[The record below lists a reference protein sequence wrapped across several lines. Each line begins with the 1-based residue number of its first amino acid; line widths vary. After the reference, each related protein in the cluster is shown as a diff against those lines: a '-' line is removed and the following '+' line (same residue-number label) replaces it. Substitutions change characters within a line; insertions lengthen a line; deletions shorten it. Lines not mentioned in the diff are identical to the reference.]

1 MNKYI
6 YNVQITPR
14 EKEILRLVAL
24 DHSST
29 EISAL
34 LGISIRTVETHRK
47 NIIRKISNNSL
58 SALTRHAIK
67 LGLLDEYIYVPSPAG
82 RKVVKLPEATVKSD
96 CRPEIPS
103 NTY

>member
-29 EISAL
+29 EISEL

-67 LGLLDEYIYVPSPAG
+67 LGLLDEYTYVPSPAG
-82 RKVVKLPEATVKSD
+82 RKVVKLPEETVKSG

>member
-6 YNVQITPR
+6 YTAQITPR

-34 LGISIRTVETHRK
+34 LGISLRTVETHRK

-67 LGLLDEYIYVPSPAG
+67 LGLLDEYIYIPAPANK
-82 RKVVKLPEATVKSD
+82 RKAKLPEATARGRRRS
-96 CRPEIPS
+96 EIPG

>member
-6 YNVQITPR
+6 YTAQITPR

-34 LGISIRTVETHRK
+34 LGISLRTVETHRK

-67 LGLLDEYIYVPSPAG
+67 LGLLDEYIYIPAPANK
-82 RKVVKLPEATVKSD
+82 RKAKQPDGHARS
-96 CRPEIPS
+96 RRRSGIPG
-103 NTY
+103 NT